1 MSEEKV
7 CQLIFDH
14 EPSICCH
21 SSQVMGLTCPC
32 AGRRW
37 PPRLPCLCTSTPGR
51 PHRKTPACSNVPP
64 PVYTPLMF
72 LDILEDLLQLNLLYS
87 LVFLDTWSLLGRATV
102 PHPNTEASQAAT
114 LSNPRSLV
122 PEQTLLTSVAP

>member
-32 AGRRW
+32 AGAQVAT
-37 PPRLPCLCTSTPGR
+37 TSPLLVYLDSR
-51 PHRKTPACSNVPP
+51 SALRMNVL
-64 PVYTPLMF
+64 VV
-72 LDILEDLLQLNLLYS
+72 QLT
-87 LVFLDTWSLLGRATV
+87 LVIKA
-102 PHPNTEASQAAT
+102 
-114 LSNPRSLV
+114 LV
-122 PEQTLLTSVAP
+122 V